1 MKITRLAILITLT
14 FSVLKSQATEFN
26 ASLLDSGNLSNVDL
40 TAFSREGYVAPGNYI
55 LDIWLND
62 QPVREQY
69 PVRVVPVAGLDAA
82 VICVTTDM
90 VAMLGLKDKIIH
102 GLKPVTGIPDGQ
114 CLELRSADSQVRY
127 SAENQR
133 LTFIIPVPDA
143 LSGPGLGA
151 PSRWSDGV
159 TAGLLDYSLMVNRYM
174 PQQGKPLPAT
184 ASTAPPV

>member
-1 MKITRLAILITLT
+1 MPACWTAGTCPT
-14 FSVLKSQATEFN
+14 H
-26 ASLLDSGNLSNVDL
+26 L

-69 PVRVVPVAGLDAA
+69 PVRVVPVAGRDAA

-133 LTFIIPVPDA
+133 LTFIIPKPGCVIRA
-143 LSGPGLGA
+143 GLGA
-151 PSRWSDGV
+151 SFTLERRRHRRPARLQPDGQPLYAA
-159 TAGLLDYSLMVNRYM
+159 AGGDLYQL
-174 PQQGKPLPAT
+174 QPLRHRR
-184 ASTAPPV
+184 V